1 MIGFLPKYI
10 GVIRIALFVLRLL
23 IVAFASSALAYLKFN
38 CLNVGKRDYDKPC
51 DEMIQTA
58 AADFLQSLYEYRL
71 PARNQ
76 GAKPA
81 E

>member
-1 MIGFLPKYI
+1 MISVFSASPIIAYGICSLVRWYI
-10 GVIRIALFVLRLL
+10 
-23 IVAFASSALAYLKFN
+23 KFN
-38 CLNVGKRDYDKPC
+38 CLNAGKRDYDKPC

-76 GAKPA
+76 GVKPA